1 MALAVSKTKTLIVAY
16 NRDAVQQWRR
26 ELIDKTTIAARDVGI
41 YTSDE
46 RHIRPVTIT
55 TYQMLTHRQSRL
67 EDFKHLQLFEA
78 ENWGLLI
85 YDEVHLLPAPVFGS
99 TATLQDADG

>member
-1 MALAVSKTKTLIVAY
+1 MQSTVA
-16 NRDAVQQWRR
+16 A

-55 TYQMLTHRQSRL
+55 TIATHRQSR
-67 EDFKHLQLFEA
+67 
-78 ENWGLLI
+78 
-85 YDEVHLLPAPVFGS
+85 
-99 TATLQDADG
+99 